1 MPELQA
7 VLLIGGFG
15 TRLRPMTDRLPKSMV
30 PVLNVPAIEH
40 TIAYLKRFG
49 IRDIILTLNYLPDI
63 IRDSLGDGDNYGVNL
78 VYCMEEEPLGTA
90 GAVKNTE
97 AHLNGGTFAVLNG
110 DVFTALD
117 IGRMLDEHRAHKAA
131 ATIALHQVEDPSAF
145 GVVEQ
150 TDDGSIT
157 AFVEKPKREEARSN
171 WINAGTYLLEPE
183 VLRYAP
189 LGEKYMFENGL
200 FPTLLEK
207 GEPFYGFRDAG
218 YWLDMGR
225 PETYYQL
232 NTDLLAGAYTSPATP
247 VGTGL
252 QCAPGV
258 TVPASAEISGNVVIA
273 TGCRIGERAGI
284 TGPCVIGPGCTIGG
298 GARVAGS
305 ILWDGVN
312 IGDGARVAH
321 AILCSG
327 VAIERGAAVK
337 DLVRT
342 VDAERPL
349 EGTR

>member
-1 MPELQA
+1 VPALQA

-63 IRDSLGDGDNYGVNL
+63 IRDRLGDGERYGVNL

-97 AHLNGGTFAVLNG
+97 AFLNGGTFAVLNG
-110 DVFTALD
+110 DVFADLD
-117 IGRMLDEHRAHKAA
+117 IGAMLDEHRAHKAA

-150 TDDGSIT
+150 TGDGRVA

-189 LGEKYMFENGL
+189 AGEKYMFENGL
-200 FPTLLEK
+200 FPALLDK
-207 GEPFYGFRDAG
+207 GERFYGFRDAG

-232 NTDLLAGAYTSPATP
+232 NADLLAGAYKSPATP
-247 VGTGL
+247 VVAGL

-258 TVPASAEISGNVVIA
+258 TIPASTSISGNVVIA
-273 TGCRIGERAGI
+273 GGCRIGERAEI
-284 TGPCVIGPGCTIGG
+284 TGPCAIGPECTIGD
-298 GARVAGS
+298 GARVTGG

-312 IGDGARVAH
+312 IGDGARVEYS
-321 AILCSG
+321 ILCSG
-327 VAIERGAAVK
+327 VSIKRGATAK

-349 EGTR
+349 EGAR